1 MRSPV
6 AFIIFNRPDVTERVF
21 AEIALARP
29 RRLLVIADGPR
40 PDRPG
45 EAEKCAAARS
55 IIDRVD
61 WECDVLKNYSDVNL
75 GCGRRESSAMI
86 WIFEQVEEA
95 IILEDDTL
103 PHPTFFRFCEELLD
117 TYRDDERVMH
127 ISGDNWLFGQKQ
139 IPYSYLFSHYCLSW
153 GWASWRRAFRH
164 YDPEI
169 KLWPTLRNT
178 TLLLDV
184 LGDPRAVEYWKNIF
198 DLTYAGIENV
208 DTWDYQWLFTIW
220 AHHGLSALPNTNLVS
235 NLGFNREDAAHTK
248 GGANDRRNRLTTPE
262 MIFPLK
268 HPPCMVRDREADQL
282 MFDQT
287 IRPLPQL
294 NLYDKMRE
302 KCADALPAPLRRS
315 LASLKTKLLQ
325 SKQIDESRSS

>member
-1 MRSPV
+1 MDTPV
-6 AFIIFNRPDVTERVF
+6 AFLIFNRPDVTARVF
-21 AEIALARP
+21 AEIARARP
-29 RRLLVIADGPR
+29 KKLLVIADGPR
-40 PDRPG
+40 LDRIG
-45 EAEKCAAARS
+45 EAEKCAAARA
-55 IIDRVD
+55 IIERVD
-61 WECDVLKNYSDVNL
+61 WECEVLKNYSDVNL
-75 GCGRRESSAMI
+75 GCGRREASGMI

-103 PHPTFFRFCEELLD
+103 PDPTFFRFCEELLD
-117 TYRDDERVMH
+117 RYRDDERVMH
-127 ISGDNWLFGQKQ
+127 ISGDNWLYGQKQ

-169 KLWPTLRNT
+169 KLYPTLRNT
-178 TLLLDV
+178 TFLLDV
-184 LGDPRAVEYWKNIF
+184 LRDPRAVEYWRNIL
-198 DLTYAGIENV
+198 DSTYAGIEKV

-220 AHHGLSALPNTNLVS
+220 AHHGLSVLPNTNLIS

-248 GGANDRRNRLTTPE
+248 GGANDRRNKLATAE

-268 HPPCMVRDREADQL
+268 HPPYIVRDGEADQL

-294 NLYDKMRE
+294 SLYDKARQ
-302 KCADALPAPLRRS
+302 KCVEALPTPIRRS
-315 LASLKTKLLQ
+315 ISALKFKLSQ
-325 SKQIDESRSS
+325 FKQIDESQSS